1 MRWKIKAFVFCEQQQ
16 SLSDE
21 QNSVRIEPMMCELLA
36 YFCRHQGSVVSKE
49 QLLDEV
55 WHGRFVSDNTVSKL
69 VTKLRKA
76 LQDDARNPE
85 YIVTIPKRGY
95 RFIAS
100 AQQINETTATEYGA
114 ESSEVTSS
122 YFLRTLIAVMA
133 LVCVAVAWWLL
144 SPNSESTAITTAKAI
159 TADRGSEDFPAFS
172 PDGKRLA
179 YMHHDGDRFRLL
191 VKQLDTGETVEVNHG
206 DGIGVGPGDWNDTGT
221 KLVYLVATSEQ
232 CQYFTREFNGIIMSE
247 PQLIHTCN
255 TGSYGGVAFT
265 HDDNVVVF
273 AESPGQ
279 GKPYSLYRL
288 MIDTGEIQWLPQPEL
303 HLGGNSQFDLHPFE
317 NKLLISS
324 PDENQWE
331 GFYQLDM
338 DSQELTLLFR
348 LNAYI
353 CCGIWSH
360 DGEHVVL
367 MGEHPARE
375 IIQYDL
381 TGKHKT
387 VLFVGPQQIRRPKR
401 HNNGVDYTF
410 SAYTYDLNVDAYSI
424 SDKQSRSLLNDTF
437 DERLPVF
444 SPQSDRVAYI
454 SLTTG
459 SEELWMYDL
468 QTGMKTKITEFAD
481 GRHYVDLAWSPDEK
495 LVAALTLNAIHI
507 IELQSGNYTVL
518 PVPEKELRGM
528 SFKSPSELAF
538 SVRMGESWQV
548 VVFNLN
554 SNAMSRLDP
563 QWQSVQFDI
572 SPANWLWVN
581 QQQEWFQGENAE
593 PLAMPGESQSPFL
606 GRQFAVKKSGSAL
619 AVFDWSDG
627 QLDVYKMGSTKPI
640 ATLESRTGHFSIRE
654 DAVLINRRASALIS
668 SDIYQTYQV
677 PSH

>member
-21 QNSVRIEPMMCELLA
+21 HNSVRIEPMMCELLA

-100 AQQINETTATEYGA
+100 AVQIDEATAPEDGA
-114 ESSEVTSS
+114 YSVEATSS
-122 YFLRTLIAVMA
+122 YSLRTLIAVMA

-159 TADRGSEDFPAFS
+159 TSDRGSEDFPAFS

-206 DGIGVGPGDWNDTGT
+206 DGIGVGPGYWNDTGS
-221 KLVYLVATSEQ
+221 KLVYLVATSER

-255 TGSYGGVAFT
+255 TGSYGGVKFT

-279 GKPYSLYRL
+279 EKPYSLYRL
-288 MIDTGEIQWLPQPEL
+288 VIDTGEIQWLPQPEL
-303 HLGGNSQFDLHPFE
+303 HLGGNSQFDIHPFE

-401 HNNGVDYTF
+401 HSNGVDYTF

-424 SDKQSRSLLNDTF
+424 SGKQSRSLLNDTF

-459 SEELWMYDL
+459 SEELWLYDL
-468 QTGMKTKITEFAD
+468 QTGMKSKITEFAD

-495 LVAALTLNAIHI
+495 HVAALTLNAIHI
-507 IELQSGNYTVL
+507 IDLQSGHSKVL
-518 PVPEKELRGM
+518 PVPEKELRGI

-538 SVRMGESWQV
+538 SVRMGERWQV

-554 SNAMSRLDP
+554 SNAMFRLDP

-581 QQQEWFQGENAE
+581 QQQEWFQGEDAE
-593 PLAMPGESQSPFL
+593 PLAMPGKSLSPFL
-606 GRQFAVKKSGSAL
+606 GRQFAVKKSGDVL

-627 QLDVYKMGSTKPI
+627 QLEVYKTGSTIPI
-640 ATLESRTGHFSIRE
+640 ATLESQTGHFSVS
-654 DAVLINRRASALIS
+654 DDSVLINRRASALIS

-677 PSH
+677 SGH